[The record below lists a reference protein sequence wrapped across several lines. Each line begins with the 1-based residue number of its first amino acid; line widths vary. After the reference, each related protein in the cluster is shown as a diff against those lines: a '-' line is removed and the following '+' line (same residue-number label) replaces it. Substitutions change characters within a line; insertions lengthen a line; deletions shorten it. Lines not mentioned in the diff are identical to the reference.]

1 MIDRIVLAHSY
12 AIIGLGLGFAIGTVL
27 RGLIAFYF

>member
-27 RGLIAFYF
+27 RALLAMI